1 MAKLVVF
8 IPPPVEPGEA
18 PMIIRKTEIRI
29 PMLVKLTWL
38 TGSNPAV
45 LVVTD

>member
-1 MAKLVVF
+1 MVF

-18 PMIIRKTEIRI
+18 PMNIKTME
-29 PMLVKLTWL
+29 MKMDAELKLLVSMVL
-38 TGSNPAV
+38 NPAV